1 MFSKIDFKTREVF
14 NPLFG
19 SIVPDSKDFV
29 DVDNFMS
36 KEFFENEC
44 GWTRNDLSALAAAQ
58 TKQQYDAIVERLQIN
73 QPKFDMRDG
82 ETIKDRLSRQMS
94 RYCQSPNE
102 IQQYAEMVASAE
114 LSRLSDDAY
123 KNALNDVKVQTHQ
136 TAETTKSE

>member
-123 KNALNDVKVQTHQ
+123 KNALNDVKV
-136 TAETTKSE
+136 ETDQNVESTKTE

>member
-1 MFSKIDFKTREVF
+1 MFSKYNFKDSTSDC
-14 NPLFG
+14 PLHG
-19 SIVPDSKDFV
+19 VVVEDSGFYV
-29 DVDNFMS
+29 NVDNFVS

-44 GWTRNDLSALAAAQ
+44 GWTRNDLSSLAAAQ

-73 QPKFDMRDG
+73 QPKFDMKDG
-82 ETIKDRLSRQMS
+82 ETIKERLSRQMS

-123 KNALNDVKVQTHQ
+123 KNALKDVKVETDQTV
-136 TAETTKSE
+136 ETPNSE

>member
-123 KNALNDVKVQTHQ
+123 KNALNDVKVQTDQ

>member
-1 MFSKIDFKTREVF
+1 MFSKIDFKSREVV

-19 SIVPDSKDFV
+19 FIVPDSKDFV

-73 QPKFDMRDG
+73 QPKFDMKDG

-123 KNALNDVKVQTHQ
+123 KNALNDVKVQTDQ
-136 TAETTKSE
+136 SVESTKSE